1 MMGFNVLIVDD
12 CQVMRVVIRR
22 TLKLC
27 GFKID
32 EIIEASNGKE
42 ALEWIRK
49 KEFGLIIADLNMP
62 VMTGAEMLAHI
73 KLNPETSRIPVLT
86 VSAESNDVKVEIVSE
101 LSNAFLHKP
110 FSPEALRDKMLK
122 LLYKDS
128 ITLKEHSLYLNG
140 EG

>member
-1 MMGFNVLIVDD
+1 MGFNVLIVDD

-22 TLKLC
+22 TLNLC
-27 GFKID
+27 GFKIN

-42 ALEWIRK
+42 ALEWIKRK
-49 KEFGLIIADLNMP
+49 DFGLIIADLNMP

-73 KLNPETSRIPVLT
+73 KLDPEACRIPILT

-101 LSNAFLHKP
+101 LTNEFLHKP

-128 ITLKEHSLYLNG
+128 ITPEEHKLMLNG